1 MIITFEEFR
10 KIKDSLPD
18 GSMKRIAEL
27 MEMDVETV
35 RNYFGG
41 ANYQR
46 GQVTGIHYEKG
57 NNGGWVRIEDET
69 ILDCA
74 LGILKEAGA
83 EKFPLQEA
91 QVN

>member
-1 MIITFEEFR
+1 MVLTFDEFR
-10 KIKDSLPD
+10 KIKDSLPN
-18 GSMKRIAEL
+18 GSMKKIAEK

-46 GQVTGIHYEKG
+46 GQVSGIHYEKG
-57 NNGGWVRIEDET
+57 NNGGWVRIEDEA
-69 ILDCA
+69 LLECA
-74 LGILKEAGA
+74 LGILNETNPGSFK
-83 EKFPLQEA
+83 LNEA